1 MNRRDVFCV
10 VLLLLSFVPF
20 ARGEDPATTS
30 SCEIEAVRSNIAI
43 GKTQVAA
50 IIDDPSTCQRWC
62 LLHNPEHPGW
72 PATLI
77 RVEGGDDSCKTA
89 LVSPGVSS
97 LQRARSATPIREPQV
112 HAGEVLAVSDESAA
126 MRAEFEGVALS
137 SGFKGDLIKVRLR
150 YAARVVSAQI
160 TGDGRARL
168 IRDAR
173 EVKR

>member
-1 MNRRDVFCV
+1 MNRRDVFCA
-10 VLLLLSFVPF
+10 VLLLLSLVTF
-20 ARGEDPATTS
+20 ARGEDPARTS
-30 SCEIEAVRSNIAI
+30 SCEMNAVRSNIAI
-43 GKTQVAA
+43 GKTQVVA

-62 LLHNPEHPGW
+62 LQLNPEHPGW
-72 PATLI
+72 PAKLI
-77 RVEGGDDSCKTA
+77 MVEAGDDSCKAT
-89 LVSPGVSS
+89 LVSQGIHS
-97 LQRARSATPIREPQV
+97 LQSAKPIREPQV

-160 TGDGRARL
+160 AGGRRARL
-168 IRDAR
+168 IHDVR